1 MDLYAFA
8 QMGRFTEL
16 MGRNQIDIPRLRGVR
31 WMGEEEVVSE
41 EEIKRDIFA
50 ESSWVLK
57 QAVTSTPRF
66 SLHPLW
72 HEYSEWTDRL
82 KRYYLIEETYEE
94 RWPDCVTGQEKTVVQ
109 RDVVGA
115 RWDRIHGKNRKNLK
129 YMLKKKSRAV
139 RRQADMHNK
148 YVGRKDVL
156 KIHARIGGKN
166 WVNYDAHLTVEKQP
180 WFLEKVDDSFDRTY
194 CDIYVLIQP
203 IGASSQPDANM
214 ETPRL

>member
-8 QMGRFTEL
+8 QMGRFEDVL
-16 MGRNQIDIPRLRGVR
+16 SAHNIDIPRLRGVR
-31 WMGEEEVVSE
+31 WMGEEEQISA

-50 ESSWVLK
+50 ESAWVLQ

-66 SLHPLW
+66 ALHPLW

-82 KRYYLIEETYEE
+82 KRYYLIEEVHEE
-94 RWPDCVTGQEKTVVQ
+94 RFVYSATGKEETILN
-109 RDVVGA
+109 RTVVGA

-129 YMLKKKSRAV
+129 YTLKKKSRAV

-194 CDIYVLIQP
+194 CDIYVQIAEGSL
-203 IGASSQPDANM
+203 DAH
-214 ETPRL
+214 R

>member
-16 MGRNQIDIPRLRGVR
+16 MERNQIDIPRLRGVR
-31 WMGEEEVVSE
+31 WMGEEEIISN
-41 EEIKRDIFA
+41 EEIQDDIA
-50 ESSWVLK
+50 SNSAWVLE

-66 SLHPLW
+66 ALHPLW
-72 HEYSEWTDRL
+72 HEYSGYTDRL
-82 KRYYLIEETYEE
+82 KRYYLVEDVREERFVYSATGKEETILN
-94 RWPDCVTGQEKTVVQ
+94 RV
-109 RDVVGA
+109 VVGA
-115 RWDRIHGKNRKNLK
+115 RWDRIHGKSRKNLK
-129 YMLKKKSRAV
+129 YMLKKRERAV
-139 RRQADMHNK
+139 RSQAAMHNK

-194 CDIYVLIQP
+194 CDIYVRIDP
-203 IGASSQPDANM
+203 TAMKVTMVAEEEGGDP
-214 ETPRL
+214 